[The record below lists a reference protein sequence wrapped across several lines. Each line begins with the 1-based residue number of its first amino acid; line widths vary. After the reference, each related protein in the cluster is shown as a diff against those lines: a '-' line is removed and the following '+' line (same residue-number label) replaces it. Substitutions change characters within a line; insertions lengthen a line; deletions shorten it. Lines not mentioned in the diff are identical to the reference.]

1 MTSQANTM
9 QPGENIGLAI
19 VDDHELLAQALGLA
33 FAREGITPNI
43 IAPSTE
49 EHILESLTEQRPA
62 IVLLDLMLGPIGSSL
77 PLIEPILALGAAV
90 LIMTGEQDP
99 IFWAECFEA
108 GAADVLSKS
117 IAFEDLIERVT
128 AIAAGNFSNAIQR
141 RSELLTLLREH
152 RRAQTV
158 RMEAFDRLTTRE
170 SEVLGL
176 LIAGHS
182 PEVISNETFVAV
194 ATVRSHIRSILTKL
208 GVNSQL
214 AAVAKANSA
223 GWNNPNI
230 GLEDQTRAP

>member
-1 MTSQANTM
+1 MTNRSIND
-9 QPGENIGLAI
+9 QPSENIGLAI
-19 VDDHELLAQALGLA
+19 VDDHELLSQALGLA
-33 FAREGITPNI
+33 FSREGITPNI

-77 PLIEPILALGAAV
+77 PLIEPIIGLGAAV
-90 LIMTGEQDP
+90 LIMTGERDP

-117 IAFEDLIERVT
+117 IAFEDLINRVT
-128 AIAAGNFSNAIQR
+128 AIAAGNFSNAIKT
-141 RSELLTLLREH
+141 RSELLALLREH
-152 RRAQTV
+152 RRTQTV
-158 RMEAFDRLTTRE
+158 RFEAFERLTTRE

-176 LIAGHS
+176 LIEGHS

-194 ATVRSHIRSILTKL
+194 ATVRSHIRSILAKL

-214 AAVAKANSA
+214 AAVAKATSA
-223 GWNNPNI
+223 GWI
-230 GLEDQTRAP
+230 SMR

>member
-1 MTSQANTM
+1 MTSQHNTM
-9 QPGENIGLAI
+9 QPDENIGLAI
-19 VDDHELLAQALGLA
+19 VDDHGFGSGARLA

-77 PLIEPILALGAAV
+77 PLIEPILGLGAAV

-117 IAFEDLIERVT
+117 IAFEDLIDRVT

-141 RSELLTLLREH
+141 RSELLALLREH

-158 RMEAFDRLTTRE
+158 RLRP
-170 SEVLGL
+170 S
-176 LIAGHS
+176 
-182 PEVISNETFVAV
+182 
-194 ATVRSHIRSILTKL
+194 
-208 GVNSQL
+208 
-214 AAVAKANSA
+214 SA
-223 GWNNPNI
+223 
-230 GLEDQTRAP
+230 